1 MGVGGFA
8 DRIWI
13 SIFRGLKGWHGMA
26 ISRENL
32 SNFGVVRSTKAGVVA
47 VFLGGCTIMDND
59 PGLPSSPPSHFLPLQ
74 THIPIVECTNLMNQ
88 RGVTW
93 LGEKTAPT
101 VVFLRAPWGIF
112 FAIKL

>member
-32 SNFGVVRSTKAGVVA
+32 SNFGVVRSTKAGVVV
-47 VFLGGCTIMDND
+47 VFLGGVYNN
-59 PGLPSSPPSHFLPLQ
+59 G
-74 THIPIVECTNLMNQ
+74 
-88 RGVTW
+88 
-93 LGEKTAPT
+93 
-101 VVFLRAPWGIF
+101 
-112 FAIKL
+112 